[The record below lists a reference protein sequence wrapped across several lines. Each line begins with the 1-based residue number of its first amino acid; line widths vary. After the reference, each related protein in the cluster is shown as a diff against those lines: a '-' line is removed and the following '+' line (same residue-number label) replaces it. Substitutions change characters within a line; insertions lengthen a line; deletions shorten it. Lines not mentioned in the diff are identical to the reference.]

1 MKKPSGKLLLEALC
15 NLFCSSKS
23 NMVQYLIGSSGN
35 LFETSQSHRNLL
47 DLVEKMIELSS
58 NILDANNVYSGVELL
73 LLDNR
78 LVLSL
83 IDLLNSIQSNIFF
96 KLKTCLSKLYSQPE
110 SQVYENATRFVLD
123 YAGLLIEKSR
133 YLIEKNTSSSP
144 SNSFLIDCFFTK
156 LVYNFILWLS
166 ETLYLFKLSMASK
179 FTKIFISFYE
189 LAKLLQ
195 KRAKVLE
202 FILFYIMALYITISF
217 FLKIEESEKC
227 LKTWTFD
234 SKNKCSIFD
243 LVINYSF
250 PLATRFVIEF
260 DPSSVLVFSES
271 STEYGYEIK

>member
-1 MKKPSGKLLLEALC
+1 MKRLIIYHKTEETSLDRVLKTITKQIIKNGISVFFSSSNECRHYFLSMVDTNTGKSSPKSSSPSSSTTTTFKYETSLKKPSGKLLLEALC

-195 KRAKVLE
+195 KRAKV
-202 FILFYIMALYITISF
+202 
-217 FLKIEESEKC
+217 
-227 LKTWTFD
+227 
-234 SKNKCSIFD
+234 
-243 LVINYSF
+243 
-250 PLATRFVIEF
+250 
-260 DPSSVLVFSES
+260 
-271 STEYGYEIK
+271 